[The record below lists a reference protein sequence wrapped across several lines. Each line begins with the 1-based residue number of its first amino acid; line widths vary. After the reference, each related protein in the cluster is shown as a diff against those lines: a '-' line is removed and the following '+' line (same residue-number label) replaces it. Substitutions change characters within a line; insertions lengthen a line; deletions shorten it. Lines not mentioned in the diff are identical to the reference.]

1 MPQISAV
8 PANEAMVAAPG
19 VNLSHQSNA
28 VRRRLPRS
36 KLFRRIFINATDD
49 G

>member
-8 PANEAMVAAPG
+8 PANEAIAIAPG
-19 VNLSHQSNA
+19 VILSHQSNA

-36 KLFRRIFINATDD
+36 KPFRRTFINAPDD